1 MSKKD
6 AKIKNKFDFHSA
18 GGYFVIITAAAVLL
32 IFSTV
37 NTAAFV
43 VPKSFLLRLLTFS
56 MAIYHIMAGGF
67 KIKNHPVNFALFC
80 YFLSVFFSMFAS
92 VNALVSLLR
101 LSEYL
106 SYFLIFLFTY
116 NYFEGDSVDKLV
128 NALLYTAVPI
138 VFYGILQYMQIDF
151 SFWQKPE
158 GRMDLFSTLG
168 NVNWYAL
175 YLSAMIPLIA
185 YGAFREGAA
194 KYQKVIFNALLFF
207 AMASLI
213 ISYSRTA
220 VIAFIIS
227 VFMGCALYTVL
238 YKFRVSKLFL
248 IRSAALVIIFSLV
261 SAVFSFYN
269 PVSKTRFAEGGFLS
283 RMKAGFSLAEHNVAQ
298 RLFIWRIT
306 LEMYALKP
314 VLGLGPGAFKIKYLE
329 YQKDFLKRADN
340 AEAFDDIA
348 GNAKEAHNDYIQTLA
363 ECGSAGFLAMAY
375 FFFVIYKTGVSF
387 LASARDEFDDR
398 KFLALAAMTGLA
410 AYLTGAL
417 ADFPFHVPPNA
428 MMIFILS
435 AIVLIAAYRRPG
447 ALETATVAAP
457 KTHRE
462 ESAVTENE
470 IEKEK
475 EIEVNDNFV
484 HLYSLKMA
492 FTVFMLIIII
502 FLVIMP
508 FAADCLA
515 VIGQN
520 YLKDHDFEAA
530 IPYLTRSV
538 ALNPAQG
545 DALYLLGT
553 AYIGL
558 AAPANKKTDKQM
570 LERGRDFLIK
580 SKNYTT
586 DKGIYNNLGFIAIRN
601 QKYDEAV
608 THFENAIGCDPKSAD
623 SLNNLGIVY
632 FHKKIYD
639 TAEYYYKKALKM
651 NPYFLTAANNLG
663 DLYSKTNNF
672 EKAVEYY
679 MITIES
685 SVETVII
692 ENQRRNI
699 FNFTPASCL
708 NEKARAYYQIAE
720 IHNGRGELE
729 KALGF
734 YMNSYENMTALPQ
747 IPLKIA
753 LINFKLGRK
762 EDGAKYARRVIETAP
777 PDSDYRRQAAEIM
790 SKYNK

>member
-6 AKIKNKFDFHSA
+6 AKLNNKFDFHST
-18 GGYFVIITAAAVLL
+18 GGYFVIITAVAALL

-56 MAIYHIMAGGF
+56 VAVYHVMAGGF
-67 KIKNHPVNFALFC
+67 KLKNHPVNFALFC

-92 VNALVSLLR
+92 VNVLVSLLR

-116 NYFEGDSVDKLV
+116 NYFERANVNKLV

-194 KYQKVIFNALLFF
+194 KHQRFIFNALLFF
-207 AMASLI
+207 SIASLI

-227 VFMGCALYTVL
+227 VFMGAALYFGL
-238 YKFRVSKLFL
+238 YKLRVSRLFL
-248 IRSAALVIIFSLV
+248 KRSAALVIIFSLV
-261 SAVFSFYN
+261 AAVFSFYN

-314 VLGLGPGAFKIKYLE
+314 ILGLGPGAFKIKYLE
-329 YQKDFLKRADN
+329 YQKEFLKRADN
-340 AEAFDDIA
+340 AEVFDDIA

-375 FFFVIYKTGVSF
+375 FFFVIYRTGFSF
-387 LASARDEFDDR
+387 LASSREEFDDH

-417 ADFPFHVPPNA
+417 ADFPMHVPPNA

-435 AIVLIAAYRRPG
+435 AIIIIAADKNRRALIIETG
-447 ALETATVAAP
+447 APQNASKEETACSAP
-457 KTHRE
+457 
-462 ESAVTENE
+462 
-470 IEKEK
+470 
-475 EIEVNDNFV
+475 EIEVKDNFV
-484 HLYSLKMA
+484 HLYSLKLA

-520 YLKDHDFEAA
+520 YLKEHNFEAA
-530 IPYLTRSV
+530 IPYLTRSI

-608 THFENAIGCDPKSAD
+608 THFENALGCDPKSAD

-632 FHKKIYD
+632 YHKKIYD

-651 NPYFLTAANNLG
+651 NPYFLTAVNNLG
-663 DLYSKTNNF
+663 DLYSKNNNF
-672 EKAVEYY
+672 EKAIEYY
-679 MITIES
+679 SITVES
-685 SVETVII
+685 SVEIVII

-720 IHNGRGELE
+720 IHNGRGALE
-729 KALGF
+729 KALDF
-734 YMNSYENMTALPQ
+734 YMLSYQNLTTLPQ

-762 EDGAKYARRVIETAP
+762 EEGAKYAGRVLETTP
-777 PDSDYRRQAAEIM
+777 PDSDYRRQAVEIM

>member
-6 AKIKNKFDFHSA
+6 AKLNNKFDFQSF
-18 GGYFVIITAAAVLL
+18 GGYFIILTAVSTLL
-32 IFSTV
+32 IFSTI

-56 MAIYHIMAGGF
+56 IAVYHATAGGF
-67 KIKNHPVNFALFC
+67 KIKNHPVNFALFS
-80 YFLSVFFSMFAS
+80 YFLSVFFSMLAS
-92 VNALVSLLR
+92 VNVLASLLR

-116 NYFEGDSVDKLV
+116 NYFDRSKVNKLI

-158 GRMDLFSTLG
+158 GRMDLFSTIG

-185 YGAFREGAA
+185 YGAFREGAS
-194 KYQKVIFNALLFF
+194 KFQRFTFNPLLFF
-207 AMASLI
+207 AIASLV

-220 VIAFIIS
+220 VVAFVIS
-227 VFMGCALYTVL
+227 AFMGIALYFYL
-238 YKFRVSKLFL
+238 YKFKISKLF
-248 IRSAALVIIFSLV
+248 IARAAVVVVLFFAV
-261 SAVFSFYN
+261 AGVFSFYN

-283 RMKAGFSLAEHNVAQ
+283 RMKAGFSLSEHNVAQ

-306 LEMYALKP
+306 LEMYSLKP
-314 VLGLGPGAFKIKYLE
+314 ILGLGPGAFKIKYLQH
-329 YQKDFLKRADN
+329 QKDFLKRSDSG
-340 AEAFDDIA
+340 ELYDDLA

-363 ECGSAGFLAMAY
+363 ECGSAGLAAMAY
-375 FFFVIYKTGVSF
+375 FFFVIYKTGISF
-387 LASARDEFDDR
+387 LISQRGEFGDD
-398 KFLALAAMTGLA
+398 KFLALAAMSGLA

-417 ADFPFHVPPNA
+417 ADFPMHVPPNA

-435 AIVLIAAYRRPG
+435 AIVIIASDKNREAH
-447 ALETATVAAP
+447 LNKTVALP
-457 KTHRE
+457 GVLKE
-462 ESAVTENE
+462 EDGKEEAGEAAGDIE
-470 IEKEK
+470 ITDKLA
-475 EIEVNDNFV
+475 

-492 FTVFMLIIII
+492 FTVFMLIIIV
-502 FLVIMP
+502 FVVIMP

-520 YLKDHDFEAA
+520 HLKDHNFEAA
-530 IPYLTRSV
+530 IPYLTRSI

-558 AAPANKKTDKQM
+558 AAPANKNNDKQL

-580 SKNYTT
+580 SLNYTT

-601 QKYDEAV
+601 QNYDEAISR
-608 THFENAIGCDPKSAD
+608 FENALGCDPKSAD

-632 FHKKIYD
+632 YHKKIYD
-639 TAEYYYKKALKM
+639 KAEYYYKKALKM

-663 DLYSKTNNF
+663 DLYSKKNDF
-672 EKAVEYY
+672 EKAIKYY
-679 MITIES
+679 SIVTDS
-685 SVETVII
+685 SCEIVISQ
-692 ENQRRNI
+692 NQRLNI
-699 FNFTPASCL
+699 FNFTPAACL

-720 IHNGRGELE
+720 IHNGRGALE
-729 KALGF
+729 TALGF
-734 YMNSYENMTALPQ
+734 YMRSYENTTSLPQ

-753 LINFKLGRK
+753 LINFKIGRK
-762 EDGAKYARRVIETAP
+762 EEGVKFVNRVLQSVQP
-777 PDSDYRRQAAEIM
+777 GSDYQRQALDM
-790 SKYNK
+790 LSKYNK

>member
-6 AKIKNKFDFHSA
+6 AKLNNKFDFHSL
-18 GGYFVIITAAAVLL
+18 GGYFVIITAVSTLL
-32 IFSTV
+32 IFSTI

-56 MAIYHIMAGGF
+56 IAVYHAAAGGF

-92 VNALVSLLR
+92 VNVLASLLR

-116 NYFEGDSVDKLV
+116 NYFERANVNKLI
-128 NALLYTAVPI
+128 NALLYSAVPI

-185 YGAFREGAA
+185 YGAFREGAS
-194 KYQKVIFNALLFF
+194 KLHRLIFNTLLFF
-207 AMASLI
+207 AIASLI

-220 VIAFIIS
+220 VIAFVIS
-227 VFMGCALYTVL
+227 VFMGAMLYFGL
-238 YKFRVSKLFL
+238 YKLRISRLFI
-248 IRSAALVIIFSLV
+248 IRAAVLVIIFSAV
-261 SAVFSFYN
+261 AGVFSFYN

-314 VLGLGPGAFKIKYLE
+314 VLGLGPGAFKIKYLQ
-329 YQKDFLKRADN
+329 YQKDFLKRADSG
-340 AEAFDDIA
+340 EAFDDIA

-363 ECGSAGFLAMAY
+363 ECGSAGFAAMAY
-375 FFFVIYKTGVSF
+375 FFFIIYKTGFSF
-387 LASARDEFDDR
+387 LASARGEFDDH

-417 ADFPFHVPPNA
+417 ADFPMHVPPNA

-435 AIVLIAAYRRPG
+435 AIIIIAADKNRSARPG
-447 ALETATVAAP
+447 ESVARQSDFKGEAGGL
-457 KTHRE
+457 
-462 ESAVTENE
+462 ADDIE
-470 IEKEK
+470 ITDKLA
-475 EIEVNDNFV
+475 
-484 HLYSLKMA
+484 HLYSLKVA
-492 FTVFMLIIII
+492 FTVLMLIMIV

-520 YLKDHDFEAA
+520 HLKDHNFEAA

-558 AAPANKKTDKQM
+558 AAPANKKNDKEL

-580 SKNYTT
+580 SINYTT

-601 QKYDEAV
+601 QNYDEAV
-608 THFENAIGCDPKSAD
+608 GHFENALGCDPKSAD

-632 FHKKIYD
+632 YHKKIYD
-639 TAEYYYKKALKM
+639 KAEYYYKKALKM

-663 DLYSKTNNF
+663 DLYSKNNDF
-672 EKAVEYY
+672 EKAAEYY
-679 MITIES
+679 SITVES
-685 SVETVII
+685 SVETVIS

-708 NEKARAYYQIAE
+708 SEKARAYYQIAE
-720 IHNGRGELE
+720 IHNGRGALE

-734 YMNSYENMTALPQ
+734 YIRSYENITTLPQ

-762 EDGAKYARRVIETAP
+762 EEGAKYANRVLEGAQP
-777 PDSDYRRQAAEIM
+777 GSDYHRQALDIL